1 MTDEL
6 TRLPSVPIDTQTH
19 YKLRRHL
26 LDAGGTISDFIRE
39 AIKEKLSRLKEGGD
53 NEQRSRPKRHGDD

>member
-1 MTDEL
+1 MTDADL
-6 TRLPSVPIDTQTH
+6 VRLPSVPIDARSH

-26 LDAGGTISDFIRE
+26 LDAGGTISDFIRD

-53 NEQRSRPKRHGDD
+53 NEQRSRQHGDD